1 MHGIAPITYLFVPAT
16 NTARIAKAFASGSHA
31 VIADLEDAVDA
42 ADKDAARRQLSDW
55 LISAPAG
62 QAPWVRINAV
72 DTPWFAD
79 DLDLLKKHRAA
90 LAGVM
95 LSKTQSYA
103 DLQAVNCELPLMA
116 LIESAR
122 GLLALADICQ
132 HPRLVRLA
140 FGSADLS
147 RDLGCEDATDVL
159 APMRAQLVISSAA
172 AGLLPPVDGVTFALD
187 DPGRAQADAM
197 HAARCGFGAKLC
209 VHPAQ
214 LIPVLRGFAPT
225 AVQCRWAEN
234 ILAVAASG
242 SGAQRLG
249 GEMVDKPV
257 IARAQAILERR
268 DAIGTSVPQ
277 PKRFR

>member
-1 MHGIAPITYLFVPAT
+1 MVHTPAPITYLFVPAT
-16 NTARIAKAFASGSHA
+16 RIARIGKAFAAGAHA

-42 ADKDAARRQLSDW
+42 ADKDAARLQLSDW
-55 LISAPAG
+55 LRTAPPG
-62 QAPWVRINAV
+62 QAPWVRINAAG
-72 DTPWFAD
+72 TPWFEG
-79 DLDLLKKHRAA
+79 DLALLRQHGSA

-95 LSKTQSYA
+95 LSKTESQA
-103 DLQAVNCELPLMA
+103 DLQAADVGLPLMA

-122 GLLALADICQ
+122 GLLALADVCR

-147 RDLGCEDATDVL
+147 RDLGCEDAAEVL
-159 APMRAQLVISSAA
+159 APARAQLVMHSAA

-187 DPGRAQADAM
+187 DPERTQADAAQ
-197 HAARCGFGAKLC
+197 AARCGFGAKLC

-214 LIPVLRGFAPT
+214 LQPVLRGFAPT
-225 AVQCRWAEN
+225 DAQCRWAER

-257 IARAQAILERR
+257 IARAEATLQRR
-268 DAIGTSVPQ
+268 RALGG
-277 PKRFR
+277 